1 MSENKETIRVLLL
14 EHDKRARIVTI
25 QGDANSLRQAL
36 GGDFEPIHSLSEN
49 VCVLGRTGAQAAQMP
64 VNRTLRTKNELC
76 DMPYRQLTSEFYKQE
91 SGPSKE
97 HLTGYIVFTQDSFS
111 RPYPE
116 MSRTYVVSSNNKAF
130 ITGMGGYSIYGG
142 SLDNTDPCVRLEGYM
157 AAEHG
162 GKDGWK
168 IERCG
173 LVKEGKEIT
182 AAVYGPCLICGSK
195 DGKITSLDEA
205 DLYWLKDKYHLPE
218 RVQEVDGKLQAT
230 SYYPGERNHGR

>member
-14 EHDKRARIVTI
+14 EPDKRARIVTV

-36 GGDFEPIHSLSEN
+36 GGDFEPIYSLSEN
-49 VCVLGRTGAQAAQMP
+49 VCVLGRTGAQAAQLP
-64 VNRTLRTKNELC
+64 VNRTLRTQDEFLN
-76 DMPYRQLTSEFYKQE
+76 MPYRQLTSEFYKQE
-91 SGPSKE
+91 SSPSKE

-111 RPYPE
+111 QPYPE
-116 MSRTYVVSSNNKAF
+116 VSRTYVVSSNNKAF
-130 ITGMGGYSIYGG
+130 IPGMGGYSIYGS

-168 IERCG
+168 IEHCG

-182 AAVYGPCLICGSK
+182 AVVCGPCLICGNK
-195 DGKITSLDEA
+195 DGKITSLEEE

-230 SYYPGERNHGR
+230 CYYPGELNHGR

>member
-1 MSENKETIRVLLL
+1 MNENKETIRVLLL
-14 EHDKRARIVTI
+14 EPDKRARIVTV

-36 GGDFEPIHSLSEN
+36 GGDFELIHSLSEN

-64 VNRTLRTKNELC
+64 VNRTIRTNDELC
-76 DMPYRQLTSEFYKQE
+76 DMTYQQLTSEFYKQE
-91 SGPSKE
+91 SSPSKE

-116 MSRTYVVSSNNKAF
+116 VSRTYVVSSNNKAF
-130 ITGMGGYSIYGG
+130 IPGMGGYSIYGS
-142 SLDNTDPCVRLEGYM
+142 SLDQTDPCVRLEGYM

-182 AAVYGPCLICGSK
+182 AVVHGPCLICGSK
-195 DGKITSLDEA
+195 DGKITSLEEA
-205 DLYWLKDKYHLPE
+205 DLYWLKGKYHLPE